1 MAKMHKC
8 DCLFV
13 IFVVQYYNCRGTI
26 EYNESKKKLD
36 WKNIYKNT
44 VRAPLYSALDYKP
57 LLNTNHT

>member
-26 EYNESKKKLD
+26 EHNESKKKTWL
-36 WKNIYKNT
+36 KEY
-44 VRAPLYSALDYKP
+44 L
-57 LLNTNHT
+57 